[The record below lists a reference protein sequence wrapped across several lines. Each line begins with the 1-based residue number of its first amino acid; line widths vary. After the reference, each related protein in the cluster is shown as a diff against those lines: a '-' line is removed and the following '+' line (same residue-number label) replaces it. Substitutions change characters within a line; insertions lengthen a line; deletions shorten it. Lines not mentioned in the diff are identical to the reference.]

1 MSDEELPDRYYQ
13 YLTEEARAN
22 LNSLLV
28 ATNATI
34 KMLNTV
40 KKDILEGTFTA
51 GQANEIAKDV
61 SCVGDLDFWK
71 ELSEFVDS
79 CEDCQVKKPLAPIIK
94 LPWVNNKEF

>member
-1 MSDEELPDRYYQ
+1 MSDEELPERYYQ
-13 YLTEEARAN
+13 YLTEEARVS

-34 KMLNTV
+34 KMLKAV

-51 GQANEIAKDV
+51 EQADELGQEA
-61 SCVGDLDFWK
+61 SYVGGLDFWK
-71 ELSEFVDS
+71 ELSDFVDS
-79 CEDCQVKKPLAPIIK
+79 CEEGQVKKPLAPIVK